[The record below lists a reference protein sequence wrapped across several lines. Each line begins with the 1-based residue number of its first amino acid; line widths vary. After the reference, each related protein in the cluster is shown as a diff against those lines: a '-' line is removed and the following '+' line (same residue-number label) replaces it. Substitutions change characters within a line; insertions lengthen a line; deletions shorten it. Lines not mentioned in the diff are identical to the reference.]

1 MNTNTWSAPLTRK
14 ALSLAGVLLT
24 NAALHVSMFV
34 LLGRMDLPGIAI
46 LTIALLWG
54 IFGLYFF
61 YASFN
66 WLAGQYSQSWQQ
78 RLLPYVFIGPAML
91 LVIWLLLFPIFRTIY
106 LSLMDA
112 GSIRFVGLANYAA
125 VFTERSLLLTLRNN
139 LLWVTAGTFFSVV
152 FGLAIAILADRSSF
166 EKTAKAIVFMPMA
179 ISFVATGIIWKF
191 VFFYEAGDEQI
202 GLMNAIASLLGQE
215 PQAWVT
221 LLRPWNNLLLIA
233 IMVWTQ
239 TGFAMVMFSSAIKGV
254 PEELLEAGRI
264 DGASETKIFFHII
277 IPFIQG
283 TIWTVTT
290 TIAVFTLKIFDIVM
304 VMTGGQYGTE
314 VIATQFY
321 KQYFQFRNFGYGSAL
336 AVVLLLMIAPVIF
349 YNLRMFRKEG
359 QI

>member
-1 MNTNTWSAPLTRK
+1 MNTITGSASQTRK
-14 ALSLAGVLLT
+14 AFLLAGVLLT
-24 NAALHVSMFV
+24 NAALHTLMFE
-34 LLGRMDLPGIAI
+34 LLGRMDLPHIAT
-46 LTIALLWG
+46 LAVALLWG
-54 IFGLYFF
+54 SFGLYFF

-66 WLAGQYSQSWQQ
+66 WLTGQYSQRCQQ
-78 RLLPYVFIGPAML
+78 RWLPYVFIGPAIL
-91 LVIWLLLFPIFRTIY
+91 LMAWLLLFPIFRTVY
-106 LSLMDA
+106 LSFMDA
-112 GSIRFVGLANYAA
+112 GSIRFVGLANYVA

-139 LLWVTAGTFFSVV
+139 LMWVAAGTFFSVG

-166 EKTAKAIVFMPMA
+166 ENTAKSIIFMPMA

-191 VFFYEAGDEQI
+191 VFYYESGDEQI
-202 GLMNAIASLLGQE
+202 GLLNAITTLFGQE
-215 PQAWVT
+215 PQAWLT

-264 DGASETKIFFHII
+264 DGANETKIFFHII
-277 IPFIQG
+277 IPFIQS
-283 TIWTVTT
+283 TIWTVATT
-290 TIAVFTLKIFDIVM
+290 TVVFTLKIFDIVM
-304 VMTGGQYGTE
+304 VMTGGQYETE

-336 AVVLLLMIAPVIF
+336 AIVLLLMITPIIY

-359 QI
+359 RM